1 MLTSTASTCM
11 AFAISAPFTVVAMA
25 NLLIALCFVLQMV
38 SLLWI
43 FGFWIFGFRYD
54 FSFYDVIMQLF
65 GGFLISLDSLPVYV
79 SWLKYLS
86 IFRYAT
92 EVRCSM
98 T

>member
-1 MLTSTASTCM
+1 MLTSIASTCM

-38 SLLWI
+38 SLL
-43 FGFWIFGFRYD
+43 WIFGFRYD